1 MRKSTLVLALLA
13 TGLGALALEAGH
25 GLVRAGR
32 DGPAI
37 SRMAKMSADLGLT
50 DIALF
55 SEARFVRHLSQA
67 DLFSPFQD
75 APMSFEHFPTGSLA
89 SPPRRFG
96 PTGGFASTIGKEG
109 GS

>member
-1 MRKSTLVLALLA
+1 MRKSTVVLALLA
-13 TGLGALALEAGH
+13 AGLGALALEAGH

-32 DGPAI
+32 DEA
-37 SRMAKMSADLGLT
+37 RLRHMAKMSADLGLT

-75 APMSFEHFPTGSLA
+75 APMSFEHFPTGSLVA
-89 SPPRRFG
+89 PPRRFG
-96 PTGGFASTIGKEG
+96 PSGRFVNEED